1 MTRNLRRQPSVMSTA
16 VSKANSFVR
25 HLRSSPLM
33 QKGSSILRGGLVE
46 MRSVVAKRKRKKEG
60 EKQMEDDGKKY
71 NRKRRWR
78 MRRMM
83 GNVQEEKKS

>member
-1 MTRNLRRQPSVMSTA
+1 MPTTKCHVDGGEQSQFFRA
-16 VSKANSFVR
+16 A
-25 HLRSSPLM
+25 SPL
-33 QKGSSILRGGLVE
+33 LTTN
-46 MRSVVAKRKRKKEG
+46 AKEG